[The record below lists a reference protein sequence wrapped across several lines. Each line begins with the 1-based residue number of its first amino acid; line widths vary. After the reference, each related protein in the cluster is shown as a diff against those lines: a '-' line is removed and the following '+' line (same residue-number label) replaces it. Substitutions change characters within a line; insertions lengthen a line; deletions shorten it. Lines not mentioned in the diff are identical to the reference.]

1 MEKDKYVIWNNDSL
15 AHDGYE
21 EGIKEEWI
29 QEVQAKLGLCEPN
42 DLWIPSGLVDSVKE
56 AAIDD
61 AIAQAMDDHEET
73 INFVEAYHEFANEE
87 NIGAIIDEQFEDDLA
102 EQADINVRDWLDN
115 EMRNLSHIDVRDAI
129 PFIRDDDGYCVL
141 DGYRNYYPIGSIDNA
156 GDLLEAL
163 CRKMSGDTI
172 ELSVKGGELV
182 SSEPVGYFGEMEDHI
197 VKLVDK
203 NFVNEIERLVDE
215 ELVKLYC
222 DNGFNKNESLD
233 DVIVALRRSK
243 AICKTSYLQFAR
255 SMAGRSA
262 MRNRRRPASRSM
274 RSAMRKALRQSSIMR
289 IAGMSS
295 ESRSVGRD
303 FCLTVCF
310 CLDAVLRGA
319 L

>member
-1 MEKDKYVIWNNDSL
+1 MGKDKHVIWNNDSL

-21 EGIKEEWI
+21 ECIKEDWI

-42 DLWIPSGLVDSVKE
+42 DLWIPSGLVDAVKE

-73 INFVEAYHEFANEE
+73 INFVEAYREFANEE

-163 CRKMSGDTI
+163 YRKMSGDTI

-203 NFVNEIERLVDE
+203 DFVNEIERLVDGALE
-215 ELVKLYC
+215 KFLQ
-222 DNGFNKNESLD
+222 DNGFDKNAVLD
-233 DVIVALRRSK
+233 DVIIALAEK
-243 AICKTSYLQFAR
+243 QGHLQDVVPAICEVYGCPVGHAEPQE
-255 SMAGRSA
+255 AGESLDEICDAKSA
-262 MRNRRRPASRSM
+262 EAEFEHEDCAEISGE
-274 RSAMRKALRQSSIMR
+274 Q
-289 IAGMSS
+289 
-295 ESRSVGRD
+295 D
-303 FCLTVCF
+303 
-310 CLDAVLRGA
+310 RG
-319 L
+319 